1 MFFDDL
7 PAKKPQDWRLK
18 LVDMSVAELES
29 YIGDLRAEISRVEAD
44 VIKKKAVA
52 QAAAS
57 VFKS

>member
-18 LVDMSVAELES
+18 LVDMSVDELQA
-29 YIGDLRAEISRVEAD
+29 YIADLRAEITRVEAD
-44 VIKKKAVA
+44 IAKKKSVI
-52 QAAAS
+52 AAASS